1 MYLILIRTECYL
13 EIVIMYEQIK
23 EKLTAHGL
31 KVTMQRVAVYEA
43 LLTTKEHPS
52 AEMII
57 DIVSAK
63 YPGISTGT
71 IYKTLE
77 TLVEKDL
84 VRKIKND
91 GDKMRYDAHTD
102 RHHHIYLENSDKIMD
117 YYDDDLNKLLEDYF
131 KNKSIPHVQIQDMK
145 LEIIAKYI

>member
-1 MYLILIRTECYL
+1 
-13 EIVIMYEQIK
+13 MYEAIK
-23 EKLTAHGL
+23 KKLTAKNL

-43 LLTTKEHPS
+43 LLNSKEHPS

-57 DIVSAK
+57 EFVSQK

-84 VRKIKND
+84 IIKIKND
-91 GDKMRYDAHTD
+91 GDKMRYDAFTD
-102 RHHHIYLENSDKIMD
+102 QHHHIYIENSDKILD
-117 YYDDDLNKLLEDYF
+117 YHDDELNALLMNYF
-131 KNKSIPHVQIQDMK
+131 AKKKIPNVKIKDIR
-145 LEIIAKYI
+145 LEITGDFV